1 MLSSSGLMT
10 VSRFSIRNVGGIAA
24 ALALCCSPI
33 VVSAQRDP
41 DRDRDRAPY
50 TRLEP
55 GMTISVRTNEPIDAN
70 RSDYRVYT
78 GTVTHDVLGRDR
90 RVAIPRGSSVELIV
104 RHARNNELIL
114 DMESVTV
121 NGQRYAVETDPNQIV
136 GTAGSDSIIGSI
148 VGEISGGR
156 VRGPNVR
163 IPRDQV
169 MTFRLERPLDVGV
182 PDRGVTRDGSHYHDY
197 YGRGR

>member
-1 MLSSSGLMT
+1 MT
-10 VSRFSIRNVGGIAA
+10 VSRFSVKKVSGIAV

-33 VVSAQRDP
+33 IVSAQRDP
-41 DRDRDRAPY
+41 NRDRDRAPY

-70 RSDYRVYT
+70 RADYRVYT
-78 GTVTHDVLGRDR
+78 GIVTQNVLGGDR
-90 RVAIPRGSSVELIV
+90 RVAIPRGSTVELIV
-104 RHARNNELIL
+104 RHSRNNELIL

-121 NGQRYAVETDPNQIV
+121 NGQRYAVQTDPNQVV
-136 GTAGSDSIIGSI
+136 GTAGSDSIIGAI
-148 VGEISGGR
+148 VGGISGGR

-182 PDRGVTRDGSHYHDY
+182 PDRGATRDGYHYHDY